1 MQKMVTIS
9 EKLLNAIKDSWRVGK
24 KCAIKYSIGYAEE
37 RFYTVLDEN
46 GKWIINLSDYAD
58 DEIWVKKLK
67 ELNISEEVIS
77 EILELRRTK

>member
-9 EKLLNAIKDSWRVGK
+9 EKLFNAIKDPWKVGK
-24 KCAIKYSIGYAEE
+24 KCAIRYSTGWADEI
-37 RFYTVLDEN
+37 FYIVIDEN
-46 GKWIINLSDYAD
+46 GKRITNLSDYAD

-77 EILELRRTK
+77 EILELRRI